1 METRNKI
8 SLSKVKFK
16 TKLYYFSSDHLP
28 IKKSF
33 RFEFMFENSIK
44 KNLDI
49 VFTAVKSSRNPY
61 FNMIS
66 KRKNKIN
73 IISKHFDKKNRK
85 ILSRRQDTPQCY
97 DLTTACYVFKPN
109 YVMQS
114 NDLFSGKV
122 DFVEIPR
129 ERGID
134 IDDDFDYKITKLL
147 SQK

>member
-8 SLSKVKFK
+8 SLSKVKLKPNYVISVPTTCPLRKVSDLNLCLK
-16 TKLYYFSSDHLP
+16 TAL
-28 IKKSF
+28 
-33 RFEFMFENSIK
+33 

-73 IISKHFDKKNRK
+73 IISKHFDKNRK
-85 ILSRRQDTPQCY
+85 ILSRRQDTLQCY

-114 NDLFSGKV
+114 NDFFWKS
-122 DFVEIPR
+122 
-129 ERGID
+129 
-134 IDDDFDYKITKLL
+134 
-147 SQK
+147 